1 LRTSNFVLH
10 VPNLVSKDTSH
21 AGAASAARPP
31 IERRAMIAQ
40 NAARL
45 HARLGSS
52 QFTRRR
58 VRLMLRHGRVVE
70 GNIHVI
76 EGQSLTLFLATRR
89 FFVNLTES
97 SWGRG
102 GGERLQH
109 VGVRTDHVYWAAAL
123 TTELQVSSTMPPT
136 GMSRWAEIVM
146 DDGVVI
152 HVSLYI
158 AEEQRLTDYID
169 AASGFLPVRQAIVL
183 DTGERL
189 GEVVVN
195 TGAVLAIREIEA
207 REP

>member
-1 LRTSNFVLH
+1 
-10 VPNLVSKDTSH
+10 
-21 AGAASAARPP
+21 
-31 IERRAMIAQ
+31 MIAQ

-169 AASGFLPVRQAIVL
+169 AASGFLPVRQAIVSRIVVISASVVAGF
-183 DTGERL
+183 TTASRL
-189 GEVVVN
+189 TVSPSCVVG
-195 TGAVLAIREIEA
+195 TTKAIPSLSSRA
-207 REP
+207 DQAW